1 MGAGQ
6 RSGLVFLAQ
15 TERLPSSSSLFLA
28 GGGDMGERVRA
39 YDWRAG
45 PLGSSSVWPQSLRTA
60 VDLVLH
66 ARQPMFLAWGPE
78 LTLIYNDP
86 YAVVLGTKHPR
97 ALGQAFA
104 VAWSDIWP
112 QFGPLVRQ
120 VMAGEALSFDDLPIP
135 MRRNGYLED
144 TWFSFSY
151 TPLRDESG
159 QIAGLFCACIETTA
173 KVQAERQLRVTA
185 GALAELNAELER
197 RVEAR
202 TRDRDRIWRLSTDLM
217 LVADFQ
223 SQIHAVN
230 PAWTSLLGW
239 RPDDLIGMDFMSLIH
254 PDDVAATAQETRA
267 LAEGIISV
275 RFENRYRQKDGGY
288 RWVSWTA
295 VPDER
300 FLHGVGRDVQSEME
314 AAAVLRQTEE
324 QLRQAQKMEAI
335 GQLTGGLAH
344 DFNNLLTGIS
354 GSLELLKM
362 RVAQGRTG
370 DLDRFID
377 NALSGAGRAAAVTHR
392 LLAFSRRQTL
402 EPKPTMINPLVLGMK
417 ELIGHTI
424 GPEIMLDTRLAVGL
438 WLTLCDPHQ
447 LENVLLNLCINA
459 RDAMQDGGQLTIETG
474 NVWLDDAAARD
485 HDLAPGPYVWIR
497 VIDSGI
503 GMSETVRAKAFDP
516 FFTTKPVGSGT
527 GLGLSMVYGFARQ
540 SGGQV
545 EIASTPGQG
554 TRISLY
560 LPRHQGEMARDDRPT
575 EPDEAPRAVPGQM
588 VLVVDDEPTVRML
601 ICDVLE
607 TMGCG
612 VIDAHDAHSG
622 LEILRSGKHV
632 DLLVSD
638 IGLPGGLNG
647 RHLADMARQIRPRLK
662 VLFIT
667 GYAEQ
672 AVLNS
677 GQLEP
682 GMRVMTKPFAISALA
697 SRIETILMAG

>member
-1 MGAGQ
+1 
-6 RSGLVFLAQ
+6 
-15 TERLPSSSSLFLA
+15 
-28 GGGDMGERVRA
+28 
-39 YDWRAG
+39 
-45 PLGSSSVWPQSLRTA
+45 
-60 VDLVLH
+60 
-66 ARQPMFLAWGPE
+66 
-78 LTLIYNDP
+78 
-86 YAVVLGTKHPR
+86 
-97 ALGQAFA
+97 
-104 VAWSDIWP
+104 
-112 QFGPLVRQ
+112 
-120 VMAGEALSFDDLPIP
+120 
-135 MRRNGYLED
+135 
-144 TWFSFSY
+144 
-151 TPLRDESG
+151 
-159 QIAGLFCACIETTA
+159 
-173 KVQAERQLRVTA
+173 
-185 GALAELNAELER
+185 
-197 RVEAR
+197 
-202 TRDRDRIWRLSTDLM
+202 
-217 LVADFQ
+217 
-223 SQIHAVN
+223 
-230 PAWTSLLGW
+230 
-239 RPDDLIGMDFMSLIH
+239 
-254 PDDVAATAQETRA
+254 
-267 LAEGIISV
+267 
-275 RFENRYRQKDGGY
+275 
-288 RWVSWTA
+288 
-295 VPDER
+295 
-300 FLHGVGRDVQSEME
+300 
-314 AAAVLRQTEE
+314 
-324 QLRQAQKMEAI
+324 
-335 GQLTGGLAH
+335 
-344 DFNNLLTGIS
+344 
-354 GSLELLKM
+354 
-362 RVAQGRTG
+362 
-370 DLDRFID
+370 
-377 NALSGAGRAAAVTHR
+377 
-392 LLAFSRRQTL
+392 
-402 EPKPTMINPLVLGMK
+402 
-417 ELIGHTI
+417 
-424 GPEIMLDTRLAVGL
+424 
-438 WLTLCDPHQ
+438 
-447 LENVLLNLCINA
+447 
-459 RDAMQDGGQLTIETG
+459 LTIETG